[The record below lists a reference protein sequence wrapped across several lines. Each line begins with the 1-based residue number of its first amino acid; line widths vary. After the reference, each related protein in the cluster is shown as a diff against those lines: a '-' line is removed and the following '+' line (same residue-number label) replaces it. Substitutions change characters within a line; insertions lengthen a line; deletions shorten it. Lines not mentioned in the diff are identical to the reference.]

1 MISILNSDYSW
12 KNTNLAEYISEGN
25 LPSQWLDFFYLEEVL
40 KELNN
45 ISLIL
50 EKEAVNNIIYP
61 PLKDVFKAF
70 YKTPLSKLKC
80 ILIAQDPYHNGNT
93 EYDGSA
99 NGLCFSIRSGNK
111 INPSLRNIYKEL
123 KDEGIKMSEN
133 GDLTQWAENGVLML
147 NMSLTVLRGNPNCHS
162 TIWKRFSEL
171 LMKYIDNN
179 TSVQWILLGREAIK
193 LKDKLKNGI
202 YHCTSHPSPL
212 GARKPCGIHK
222 PFLGSK
228 IFSKIDI
235 INWSI
240 M

>member
-162 TIWKRFSEL
+162 TIWKRFS
-171 LMKYIDNN
+171 
-179 TSVQWILLGREAIK
+179 
-193 LKDKLKNGI
+193 
-202 YHCTSHPSPL
+202 
-212 GARKPCGIHK
+212 
-222 PFLGSK
+222 
-228 IFSKIDI
+228 
-235 INWSI
+235 
-240 M
+240 